1 LSEKKYLRNFH
12 SLPENGWPGSIHQMR
27 TKALEAFSSL
37 DIPNTHQEEWRFTNL
52 APITDIP
59 FRPAPEDT
67 FKFQIP
73 GSRFPEIG
81 LDSAGTRIVLVN
93 GRLSKELSSLPKN
106 FEAGSLKE
114 FIGVDEYFGKLAR
127 YESDVFAAWNTAFFE
142 DAALIRIPDH
152 FVEQEPIH
160 LVFLNTGDADT
171 ASFPRALII
180 LGQQSQATLIESYSS
195 FSGERYF
202 STAVTEIFLKE
213 EAVLRHIKVQRD
225 SDRSFHIASTQVHQE
240 RNSSYSSLTMTLGS
254 ELSRE
259 NLSVVMDGVGSDCT
273 LNGLYLMGE
282 NQHTDHHTTIDHAK
296 PHGTSR
302 ELYKGILDSKSR
314 AVFHGKIIVRKDAQ
328 KTDAEQTNKNLLLS
342 EGARVNSTPQLEI
355 LADDVKCRHGAT
367 IGHLDEEAMFY
378 LRSRGLG
385 ESLARTLLIKGFL
398 QDVTERIS
406 SEKIRETLNQLLD
419 SRLRQFTGISL

>member
-1 LSEKKYLRNFH
+1 
-12 SLPENGWPGSIHQMR
+12 
-27 TKALEAFSSL
+27 
-37 DIPNTHQEEWRFTNL
+37 
-52 APITDIP
+52 
-59 FRPAPEDT
+59 
-67 FKFQIP
+67 
-73 GSRFPEIG
+73 
-81 LDSAGTRIVLVN
+81 
-93 GRLSKELSSLPKN
+93 
-106 FEAGSLKE
+106 
-114 FIGVDEYFGKLAR
+114 
-127 YESDVFAAWNTAFFE
+127 
-142 DAALIRIPDH
+142 
-152 FVEQEPIH
+152 
-160 LVFLNTGDADT
+160 
-171 ASFPRALII
+171 
-180 LGQQSQATLIESYSS
+180 
-195 FSGERYF
+195 
-202 STAVTEIFLKE
+202 
-213 EAVLRHIKVQRD
+213 LRHIKVQRD

-282 NQHTDHHTTIDHAK
+282 NQHTDHHTTIDHAR